1 MRWVVHAFRFRLEE
15 MSIPMAYVTS
25 ILAGIAAAAPLLTSL
40 PHQYQAVASGVIAT
54 AGALYH
60 LFQPVPVSK

>member
-1 MRWVVHAFRFRLEE
+1 
-15 MSIPMAYVTS
+15 MAYVTS
-25 ILAGIAAAAPLLTSL
+25 ILAGIAAATPLLTSI
-40 PHQYQAVASGVIAT
+40 PHQYQALASGVIAT